1 MKLFHI
7 AGFAFATVMTFAVP
21 VANAGCVNKAAVAT
35 ADGEKNTKWYVMETM
50 VQAVSWGLWPGF
62 VAANPEYTRN
72 WKVAGH
78 KVSNDKYQCKSDG
91 GQVTCR
97 GSATFCTL

>member
-7 AGFAFATVMTFAVP
+7 AGLTLAATLAVAVP
-21 VANAGCVNKAAVAT
+21 VANAACVNKAAVAT

-62 VAANPEYTRN
+62 LSNG
-72 WKVAGH
+72 KVEGYAVKNEH
-78 KVSNDKYQCKSDG
+78 YNCKADG
-91 GQVTCR
+91 GQTTCH
-97 GSATFCTL
+97 GTATFCTTK